1 MVNSSTP
8 ASEEMVLKEYPRFTQ
23 WIEGK
28 KVMGAGNLILTNRR
42 LIFLHQLPLDE
53 EDLERLRRLSERTT
67 TSQMLDFARTL
78 YNNNFQVWLYSIVSV
93 KTGLYSPLPFPRFC
107 LRINYTDKKGKVQ
120 KLTFM
125 FTIPLWRGWFQ
136 LEITTVMA
144 WVQFIR
150 RAMKNR
156 QLTVTARK

>member
-1 MVNSSTP
+1 MVKKPIP

-23 WIEGK
+23 WIEEK
-28 KVMGAGNLILTNRR
+28 KVKGVGNLILTNRR

-78 YNNNFQVWLYSIVSV
+78 YSNNFQVWLSSIVSV
-93 KTGLYSPLPFPRFC
+93 KTRLYSSLPFPRFC
-107 LRINYTDKKGKVQ
+107 LRIDYSDKRKGVQ
-120 KLTFM
+120 RLIFM

-144 WVQFIR
+144 WVQYIR
-150 RAMKNR
+150 KAMK
-156 QLTVTARK
+156 